1 MVKGVEDLKFKVR
14 LRACYIKNE
23 LPVND
28 KLVDVVGQV
37 LEDPMRCFELGEDL
51 LERERRVLR
60 HDDPFDVWVEEVL
73 PLVRAR
79 IGRLTGLIPWRT
91 CMKKVCV
98 QRLFFGR

>member
-14 LRACYIKNE
+14 LRDCYIKNE
-23 LPVND
+23 LPVDD
-28 KLVDVVGQV
+28 KLVNIVRQIFI
-37 LEDPMRCFELGEDL
+37 DPVRRFELGEDL

-79 IGRLTGLIPWRT
+79 MGRLTGLIP
-91 CMKKVCV
+91 
-98 QRLFFGR
+98 